1 MDDWQR
7 RHHLLWQLLHEIQ
20 LSQEPKGFAEFDGS
34 ELGNVDN
41 SSRSILRV
49 QKVSG
54 SVGEEVDYSSES
66 ATRCI
71 EIVIAVR
78 GQERQ
83 HALEEAF
90 NGRRVRETGVAAVET
105 VPPNRHGFDKK
116 LMSVRVGL
124 DQQMSVVCGFVPFE

>member
-1 MDDWQR
+1 
-7 RHHLLWQLLHEIQ
+7 LLRQLLHEIQ
-20 LSQEPKGFAEFDGS
+20 LSQEPKGFAEIDGS

-54 SVGEEVDYSSES
+54 SVREEVDKSSES
-66 ATRCI
+66 ATGCV
-71 EIVIAVR
+71 EIVITVR
-78 GQERQ
+78 GQEGQ

-90 NGRRVRETGVAAVET
+90 NGRGVRDTGVTAVET

-116 LMSVRVGL
+116 LMSVWMGL
-124 DQQMSVVCGFVPFE
+124 DQQMSVVGGFVPFE